1 MTNPRYPGAS
11 TPRGRAY
18 VPPTTV
24 MPSLPDSNASEA
36 TPATQLL
43 PQSGGSDDVA
53 ATSFLPQ
60 SGGSDDAAA
69 TTFLPQS
76 GGSDVAPA
84 TTFLPRGAD
93 PTDITP
99 VSERRRPS
107 AREATTSAGHKRPS
121 ASEAHPTPSHRHGAP
136 TPQRPGANGQ
146 RGGRGPV
153 APGAATGGQSGAPQ
167 RGLGGSG
174 HAPAAQGSVPQRA
187 LGGPDSAPRGPVT
200 GMSATA
206 SSGQGGIAQRA
217 LGGPDGAPR
226 GPVTGMSAT
235 APHPQ
240 PEVGAPAAAQSAT
253 PDAAPARSER
263 SLPVAD
269 AAPAQASRSLPVT
282 DSVPLPVASTPENS
296 FSAAAA
302 SAPAKAPAAASALAP
317 AAAIPAPEPAASVPA
332 PSSVPAPTAAP
343 VASTPAPA
351 ASVPAPEPAAS
362 VPAPSSV
369 PTPAAAVEPTAAA
382 PAASAPAPE
391 VAVPASAAPEPAASV
406 PAPSS
411 VPAPTAAPVASTPAP
426 AASVP
431 APSSVPAQT
440 AAPVASAPAPE
451 VAVPASAA
459 SESAASAP
467 SPSSV
472 PAPAAAVEPT
482 AAAPAASAPA
492 PEVAVP
498 ASAAPEPAASA
509 PAASSASTPQGP
521 VTSPSTASPAQPA
534 QGQTASNSG
543 GVGQFT
549 PQFESF
555 VRSGPTMPGPL
566 TAQYPTLAPRT
577 AQVWSVPKPKKKPLP
592 IFESVVA
599 GAGAALMI
607 VGVLGFLQAS
617 GPVLTV
623 FLAILCIVPLAIV
636 VSLLL
641 FIDRFEPEP
650 LGMKLAALA
659 WGGGVSVFFAIMGNE
674 YVQYSV
680 TEQTGDEVQ
689 GIVFSV
695 VVGAPVVEELLKGLG
710 VLVIVWARRTHI
722 SSAIDGL
729 IYAGFA
735 ACGFLV
741 VEDFTYF
748 VRAVLTD
755 GDLGQLFFQRVVMGV
770 FGHVMY
776 TSCMGWA
783 TGWAVT
789 RARSAAAGC
798 GAVALGWFTGM
809 LLHATWNGT
818 AVLSGGDEE
827 LFYTFYMFI
836 HIPLFLLWFLFI
848 ALAMKRERR
857 DAAAG
862 LMPYVAQ
869 GWIIP
874 AEIQMV
880 CDPRSRRAALA
891 WASNGGPLAKKAM
904 KQFMYALATL
914 GLHQVVMKN
923 RGPEKARITES
934 RELAKEATSQRK
946 IFMKLTRM
954 RRF

>member
-53 ATSFLPQ
+53 APSFLPQ

-84 TTFLPRGAD
+84 TTFLPQGAD

-136 TPQRPGANGQ
+136 TPHRPGANGQ

-187 LGGPDSAPRGPVT
+187 LGGPNGAPRGPVT

-343 VASTPAPA
+343 A
-351 ASVPAPEPAAS
+351 ASAPAPEVAVPASPAPEAAS
-362 VPAPSSV
+362 APAPSSV

-382 PAASAPAPE
+382 PAASG
-391 VAVPASAAPEPAASV
+391 
-406 PAPSS
+406 
-411 VPAPTAAPVASTPAP
+411 
-426 AASVP
+426 
-431 APSSVPAQT
+431 
-440 AAPVASAPAPE
+440 
-451 VAVPASAA
+451 
-459 SESAASAP
+459 
-467 SPSSV
+467 
-472 PAPAAAVEPT
+472 
-482 AAAPAASAPA
+482 PA

-891 WASNGGPLAKKAM
+891 WASSGGPLAKKAM

>member
-1 MTNPRYPGAS
+1 MTESRQTDQGSAAQHES
-11 TPRGRAY
+11 
-18 VPPTTV
+18 
-24 MPSLPDSNASEA
+24 PDSQVALSASAAQRFAESA
-36 TPATQLL
+36 VTPL
-43 PQSGGSDDVA
+43 
-53 ATSFLPQ
+53 
-60 SGGSDDAAA
+60 
-69 TTFLPQS
+69 
-76 GGSDVAPA
+76 
-84 TTFLPRGAD
+84 
-93 PTDITP
+93 
-99 VSERRRPS
+99 SERRRPS
-107 AREATTSAGHKRPS
+107 AGDLGQNGGLKRTGAGKATPVPGGGGVPSAPQSPAVDQQATTVM
-121 ASEAHPTPSHRHGAP
+121 
-136 TPQRPGANGQ
+136 PQRPGPLPRRSGADSEATTVMPQNPTAAPGRSAAFLPETTVMPQNPEIRPQ
-146 RGGRGPV
+146 RPVGGPQGPMGMGGRPAGGPQ
-153 APGAATGGQSGAPQ
+153 APMGMGGRPAGGPQAPFAGGQAPASSPVGAA
-167 RGLGGSG
+167 
-174 HAPAAQGSVPQRA
+174 
-187 LGGPDSAPRGPVT
+187 
-200 GMSATA
+200 
-206 SSGQGGIAQRA
+206 
-217 LGGPDGAPR
+217 
-226 GPVTGMSAT
+226 
-235 APHPQ
+235 
-240 PEVGAPAAAQSAT
+240 
-253 PDAAPARSER
+253 R
-263 SLPVAD
+263 SLP
-269 AAPAQASRSLPVT
+269 LGE
-282 DSVPLPVASTPENS
+282 PLPQHPEQTRESPVGTQTTTADEST
-296 FSAAAA
+296 
-302 SAPAKAPAAASALAP
+302 K
-317 AAAIPAPEPAASVPA
+317 A
-332 PSSVPAPTAAP
+332 PSSVHTDRSIPLGETGPQWP
-343 VASTPAPA
+343 EDTPNTL
-351 ASVPAPEPAAS
+351 SAPEIAQESATDATKESGPE
-362 VPAPSSV
+362 APSN
-369 PTPAAAVEPTAAA
+369 PTPRTP
-382 PAASAPAPE
+382 
-391 VAVPASAAPEPAASV
+391 
-406 PAPSS
+406 PSS
-411 VPAPTAAPVASTPAP
+411 GSNTPVS
-426 AASVP
+426 
-431 APSSVPAQT
+431 
-440 AAPVASAPAPE
+440 
-451 VAVPASAA
+451 
-459 SESAASAP
+459 
-467 SPSSV
+467 
-472 PAPAAAVEPT
+472 
-482 AAAPAASAPA
+482 
-492 PEVAVP
+492 
-498 ASAAPEPAASA
+498 
-509 PAASSASTPQGP
+509 
-521 VTSPSTASPAQPA
+521 SPSTRNAAE
-534 QGQTASNSG
+534 
-543 GVGQFT
+543 GQFS
-549 PQFESF
+549 PRFQAF
-555 VRSGPTMPGPL
+555 VESGPSMPGPK

-599 GAGAALMI
+599 GAGAALML

-617 GPVLTV
+617 GPIVTV

-636 VSLLL
+636 VSVLL

-659 WGGGVSVFFAIMGNE
+659 WGGGVSIFFGIMGNE
-674 YVQYSV
+674 FVQYSV

-689 GIVFSV
+689 GMIFSV

-729 IYAGFA
+729 VYAGFA

-923 RGPEKARITES
+923 RGPEQARIEES

-946 IFMKLTRM
+946 IFMKLTGM

>member
-1 MTNPRYPGAS
+1 MTESRQTDQGSAAQHES
-11 TPRGRAY
+11 
-18 VPPTTV
+18 
-24 MPSLPDSNASEA
+24 PDSQVALSASAAQRFAESA
-36 TPATQLL
+36 VTPL
-43 PQSGGSDDVA
+43 
-53 ATSFLPQ
+53 
-60 SGGSDDAAA
+60 
-69 TTFLPQS
+69 
-76 GGSDVAPA
+76 
-84 TTFLPRGAD
+84 
-93 PTDITP
+93 
-99 VSERRRPS
+99 SERRRPS
-107 AREATTSAGHKRPS
+107 AGDLGQNGGLKRTGAGKATPVPGGGGVPSAPQSPAVDQQATTVM
-121 ASEAHPTPSHRHGAP
+121 
-136 TPQRPGANGQ
+136 PQRPGPLPRRSGVDSEATTVMPQNPTAAPGRSAAFLPETTVMPQ
-146 RGGRGPV
+146 RPGPLPRRSGADSEATTVMPQNPEIRPQRPVGGPQAPMGMGGRPVGGPQGPMGMGGRPV
-153 APGAATGGQSGAPQ
+153 GGPQGPMGMGGRPAGGPQAPFAGGQAPASSPVGAA
-167 RGLGGSG
+167 
-174 HAPAAQGSVPQRA
+174 
-187 LGGPDSAPRGPVT
+187 
-200 GMSATA
+200 
-206 SSGQGGIAQRA
+206 
-217 LGGPDGAPR
+217 
-226 GPVTGMSAT
+226 
-235 APHPQ
+235 
-240 PEVGAPAAAQSAT
+240 
-253 PDAAPARSER
+253 R
-263 SLPVAD
+263 SLP
-269 AAPAQASRSLPVT
+269 LGE
-282 DSVPLPVASTPENS
+282 PLPQHPEQTRESPVGTQTTTADEST
-296 FSAAAA
+296 
-302 SAPAKAPAAASALAP
+302 K
-317 AAAIPAPEPAASVPA
+317 A
-332 PSSVPAPTAAP
+332 PSSVHTDRSIPLGETVPQWPEDAPN
-343 VASTPAPA
+343 TP
-351 ASVPAPEPAAS
+351 SAPEIAQESATDATKESGPE
-362 VPAPSSV
+362 APSN
-369 PTPAAAVEPTAAA
+369 PTPRT
-382 PAASAPAPE
+382 
-391 VAVPASAAPEPAASV
+391 
-406 PAPSS
+406 
-411 VPAPTAAPVASTPAP
+411 
-426 AASVP
+426 
-431 APSSVPAQT
+431 
-440 AAPVASAPAPE
+440 
-451 VAVPASAA
+451 
-459 SESAASAP
+459 
-467 SPSSV
+467 SPSSGSNTPV
-472 PAPAAAVEPT
+472 SSLSTGGAAE
-482 AAAPAASAPA
+482 
-492 PEVAVP
+492 
-498 ASAAPEPAASA
+498 
-509 PAASSASTPQGP
+509 
-521 VTSPSTASPAQPA
+521 
-534 QGQTASNSG
+534 
-543 GVGQFT
+543 GQFS
-549 PQFESF
+549 PRFQAF
-555 VRSGPTMPGPL
+555 VESGPSMPGPK

-599 GAGAALMI
+599 GAGAALML

-617 GPVLTV
+617 GPIVTV

-636 VSLLL
+636 VSVLL

-659 WGGGVSVFFAIMGNE
+659 WGGGVSIFFGIMGNE
-674 YVQYSV
+674 FVQYSV

-689 GIVFSV
+689 GMIFSV

-729 IYAGFA
+729 VYAGFA

-755 GDLGQLFFQRVVMGV
+755 GDLGQMFFQRVVMGV

-809 LLHATWNGT
+809 VLHATWNGT

-827 LFYTFYMFI
+827 VFYTFYMFV

-923 RGPEKARITES
+923 RGPEQARIEES

-946 IFMKLTRM
+946 IFMKLTGM

>member
-53 ATSFLPQ
+53 APSFLPQ

-76 GGSDVAPA
+76 GSSDVAPA
-84 TTFLPRGAD
+84 TTFLPQGAD

-136 TPQRPGANGQ
+136 TPHRPGANGQ

-187 LGGPDSAPRGPVT
+187 LGGPDGAPRGPVT
-200 GMSATA
+200 GMRATA

-217 LGGPDGAPR
+217 LGGPDGAPRGPVTGMSATASSGQRGIAQRALGGPEGAPR

-302 SAPAKAPAAASALAP
+302 PAAAKAPAAASALAP

-343 VASTPAPA
+343 A
-351 ASVPAPEPAAS
+351 ASAPAPEVAVPASPAPEAAS
-362 VPAPSSV
+362 APAPSSV

-382 PAASAPAPE
+382 PAASGPAPE
-391 VAVPASAAPEPAASV
+391 VAVPASG
-406 PAPSS
+406 
-411 VPAPTAAPVASTPAP
+411 
-426 AASVP
+426 
-431 APSSVPAQT
+431 
-440 AAPVASAPAPE
+440 
-451 VAVPASAA
+451 
-459 SESAASAP
+459 
-467 SPSSV
+467 
-472 PAPAAAVEPT
+472 
-482 AAAPAASAPA
+482 
-492 PEVAVP
+492 
-498 ASAAPEPAASA
+498 APEPAASA
-509 PAASSASTPQGP
+509 PAASSPSTPQGP